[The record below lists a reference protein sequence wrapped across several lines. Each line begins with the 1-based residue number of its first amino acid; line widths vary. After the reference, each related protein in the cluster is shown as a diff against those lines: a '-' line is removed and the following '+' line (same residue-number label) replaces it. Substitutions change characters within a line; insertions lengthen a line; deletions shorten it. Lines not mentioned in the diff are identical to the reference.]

1 MRFKNAKQDVQ
12 FILSWFSE
20 AFSRPSFKLFASF
33 IIGFIQLG
41 KESHTSSMVR
51 SLARSFV
58 LRSLSSFTRFL
69 GKNVWTMDEVLATA
83 LQKFFETLKIKARS
97 LVFLLL
103 DDTLLPK
110 TGKKIPGCSWYKDHA
125 QNMANVFGHQWV
137 LAALCY
143 KQALLPLGA
152 RLYHPQGAKGC
163 GRFQTKITLAK
174 KILQG
179 LRLPVACKLYVLADS
194 WYWCKELALLCR
206 NCGYHMIS
214 QLKSN
219 SVVWVKGKHTP
230 VAQLA
235 SRTAA
240 FREVSVFL
248 YGKNKTLKIAKF
260 IAVVKDFGP
269 VAVVIVQEKRKK
281 LRYLVST
288 NFLLPA
294 LEIIKF
300 YAHRWKIEQMIKD
313 LKQRLGLGDY
323 QVRNLQAI
331 QRHVALVLLS
341 YFALILLKILQ
352 WRKDKSISLDLS
364 IRILALQ
371 VRKQIWVERITIKLK
386 KLKIQFKQNILDSC
400 LEELCA

>member
-33 IIGFIQLG
+33 IMGFIQLG

-260 IAVVKDFGP
+260 IAVVKGFGP

-294 LEIIKF
+294 LEIVKF